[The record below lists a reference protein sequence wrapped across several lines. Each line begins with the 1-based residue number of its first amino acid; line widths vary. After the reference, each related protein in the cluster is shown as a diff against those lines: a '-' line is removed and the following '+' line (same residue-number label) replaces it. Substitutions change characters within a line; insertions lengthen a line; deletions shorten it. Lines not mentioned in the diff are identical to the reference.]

1 MSGQALALATR
12 GVICCKQGNAVVTSL
27 VPDAQPSV
35 LEPEIQAGDKGAPKV
50 QVDSTQPEPCDV
62 DVRNTLAPQLNVTHT
77 APPVPDAKPK
87 EPQEEPSAKIRPIVD
102 LSPTIVGK
110 KKD

>member
-1 MSGQALALATR
+1 MSGPGIALATR
-12 GVICCKQGNAVVTSL
+12 GIICKSTGIPVVTSL

-35 LEPEIQAGDKGAPKV
+35 LEPDVLATDKGAPKV
-50 QVDSTQPEPCDV
+50 SIDASDLPASAADIH
-62 DVRNTLAPQLNVTHT
+62 DTLAPQLNVAHT

-87 EPQEEPSAKIRPIVD
+87 KTTKTPSAKVRPLED
-102 LSPTIVGK
+102 LAPTIVD